1 MEQTL
6 PWKNTV
12 IGLTGFS
19 TDVKNYIEKDEATQI
34 FLNNNK
40 YRFRGFE
47 LTGETMPVRS
57 APACGRP
64 TPTSI
69 QKTLRPARK
78 SRSFSTGRATSMHL
92 RQFIILRSASLPM
105 LAVSHTEKEY
115 FYSKKSPFIKRR
127 LNDYSLLSL
136 RVAQKLLKDKVT
148 LYCGVDNLLDE
159 NYEQSYGLPQAGR
172 YIYGGLELRF

>member
-34 FLNNNK
+34 FLNNSK

-47 LTGETMPVRS
+47 LTGETMPV
-57 APACGRP
+57 GRL
-64 TPTSI
+64 S
-69 QKTLRPARK
+69 LR
-78 SRSFSTGRATSMHL
+78 
-92 RQFIILRSASLPM
+92 ASYSYLYSKDASPGTEKQE
-105 LAVSHTEKEY
+105 LQYRPRNKYAFEAVYNFTFGLTAYASVSHTEKEY

-127 LNDYSLLSL
+127 LNDYALLNL
-136 RVAQKLLKDKVT
+136 RVCAESAAGQGDALLR
-148 LYCGVDNLLDE
+148 
-159 NYEQSYGLPQAGR
+159 S
-172 YIYGGLELRF
+172 